1 MARRVKEKDIVLF
14 LSDVMRGEIVPSANE
29 MKAAELLAKL
39 LGMFGESDC
48 ALPAPV
54 IVDDVRKGE

>member
-14 LSDVMRGEIVPSANE
+14 LSGVMRGEIVPSANE

-39 LGMFGESDC
+39 LGMFGESNTS
-48 ALPAPV
+48 LPAPV
-54 IVDDVRKGE
+54 IVDDVSS